1 MISAENGYIRLVKL
15 LIKKGAKV
23 NVKDKYN
30 KIVLDIVNE
39 RIKNFDESRRKK
51 ENNTLFNN
59 LQTIEKTLKNVVQP
73 LPLFEELSMIKTGLI
88 DTWEVLTTNKF
99 EKNLKFWEKNNPN
112 IYRKIQLL
120 VEEIKFDPFRGM
132 GRPELLKGNL
142 KGSYSREIDKGNRLI
157 YDVNGERIILISC
170 RGHYE

>member
-99 EKNLKFWEKNNPN
+99 EKKSKILGEK
-112 IYRKIQLL
+112 QSEHL
-120 VEEIKFDPFRGM
+120 
-132 GRPELLKGNL
+132 
-142 KGSYSREIDKGNRLI
+142 
-157 YDVNGERIILISC
+157 
-170 RGHYE
+170 